1 MNSIPYDT
9 PEQDWDRYE
18 ADEGEGAFALPGRP
32 RRRFWGRGTAA
43 LLALLV
49 GAIGF
54 YAGVR
59 VEKGQI
65 SSSTASTGSGRGFAG
80 LSGAGAAGAVG
91 GGARGAAG
99 AAGAGGSA
107 AGFRALAAGGA
118 GGAGASFGTVSSVA
132 GKTVYVTDTSG
143 NTVKV
148 NLSSATKITKSLGV
162 SKSAV
167 RPGDTVIIQGLKS
180 SNGTVDATSL
190 NDSGARSAG
199 SGSGASSGGSG
210 SASSAVNSLFGGG

>member
-18 ADEGEGAFALPGRP
+18 PEEGEGAFSLPGRP

-49 GAIGF
+49 GAVGF

-65 SSSTASTGSGRGFAG
+65 SSSPAASTGSGRA
-80 LSGAGAAGAVG
+80 LAALGAGAAGARG
-91 GGARGAAG
+91 GGG
-99 AAGAGGSA
+99 A

-132 GKTVYVTDTSG
+132 GKTVYVTDASG

-180 SNGTVDATSL
+180 SNGTIEATSL

>member
-1 MNSIPYDT
+1 MSTIPHDA
-9 PEQDWDRYE
+9 PEQDWDHYE
-18 ADEGEGAFALPGRP
+18 EGDQETFALPGRP
-32 RRRFWGRGTAA
+32 RRRIWGRGTAA

-65 SSSTASTGSGRGFAG
+65 ASSSTASTGSGRAFAG
-80 LSGAGAAGAVG
+80 LG
-91 GGARGAAG
+91 GGAGGAAG
-99 AAGAGGSA
+99 AAGAGGAGGS
-107 AGFRALAAGGA
+107 AGFRALAGG
-118 GGAGASFGTVSSVA
+118 GGGGASFGTVSTVS
-132 GKTVYVTDTSG
+132 GKNVYVTDPSG

-148 NLSSATKITKSLGV
+148 TLSSATKVTKSVGV
-162 SKSAV
+162 AKSAV
-167 RPGDTVIIQGLKS
+167 RPGDTVVIQGLKG
-180 SNGTVDATSL
+180 SNGTIQATSL

-199 SGSGASSGGSG
+199 SGSGASGGASAGGSG